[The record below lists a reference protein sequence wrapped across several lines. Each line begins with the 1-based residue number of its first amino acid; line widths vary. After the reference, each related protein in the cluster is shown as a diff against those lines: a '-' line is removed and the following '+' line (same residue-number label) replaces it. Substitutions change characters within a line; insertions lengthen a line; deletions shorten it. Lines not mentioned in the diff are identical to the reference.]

1 MAPTGVSNSPH
12 TRTRVSNSPH
22 TRTRVSNSPRTG
34 TTVWNSP
41 FARLAFRS
49 GGRHTRGTMRERD
62 LFSGLEPPSPPAAA
76 RGRAAERPR
85 DGTHAAPAGAPLAE
99 RMRPRSLDEYVGQR
113 HLVAPGH
120 LVHAMIAGGKL
131 HSLLLWGPPGT
142 GKTTLSRLVAESL
155 GLPFAQISAVL
166 SGVKELRA
174 IVERAE
180 VELSASG
187 RPTVVFIDEIHRFNK
202 AQQDAL
208 LPHVERGTI
217 ILIGATTE
225 NPSFEVIAPLLSR
238 SRVLTLEPLDES
250 AIGELVDRAVAD
262 QDRGLGTLGVTL
274 ADDARAVLIGHAQGD
289 ARIALGA
296 LEVAAELAAGTPGRA
311 ITIERVQEAVQRR
324 TLRYDRQGEEH
335 YNVISAFIKS
345 MRGSDPD
352 AALYWLV
359 RMLEAGEDPL
369 FVARRMVI
377 FAAEDVGN
385 ADPRALQVALAVKDA
400 VHFVGL
406 PEGRIP
412 LAQGAT
418 YLATAPKSNASYA
431 ALNAI
436 TAEVRE
442 SGTLPVP
449 LHLRNAPTELMRSLG
464 YGRNYRYPHDAPG
477 HHVAEEYLPDS
488 LRGRHWYEPTDAGDE
503 RAIGERLRAWRA
515 GRDAAPGRD
524 RR

>member
-1 MAPTGVSNSPH
+1 
-12 TRTRVSNSPH
+12 
-22 TRTRVSNSPRTG
+22 
-34 TTVWNSP
+34 
-41 FARLAFRS
+41 
-49 GGRHTRGTMRERD
+49 MRERD
-62 LFSGLEPPSPPAAA
+62 LFSGLETPPQGGPA
-76 RGRAAERPR
+76 RGSRTRGGERPG
-85 DGTHAAPAGAPLAE
+85 DDAAPVAAGAPLAE
-99 RMRPRSLDEYVGQR
+99 RMRPHSLDEYVGQR

-142 GKTTLSRLVAESL
+142 GKTTLSRLIAESL
-155 GLPFAQISAVL
+155 GLPFAQLSAVL
-166 SGVKELRA
+166 SGVKDLRA

-238 SRVLTLEPLDES
+238 SRVLTLEPLDEQ
-250 AIGELVDRAVAD
+250 AIGALIDRALTDAE
-262 QDRGLGTLGVTL
+262 RGLGKLDVTL
-274 ADDARAVLIGHAQGD
+274 ADDARSVLIGLAQGD
-289 ARIALGA
+289 ARVALGA
-296 LEVAAELAAGTPGRA
+296 LEVAAELAARTTEHR
-311 ITIERVQEAVQRR
+311 ICVEHVQEAVQRR

-359 RMLEAGEDPL
+359 RMLEAGEDAL
-369 FVARRMVI
+369 FIARRMVI

-385 ADPRALQVALAVKDA
+385 ADPRALQVAMSVKDA

-436 TAEVRE
+436 TAEVRA

-449 LHLRNAPTELMRSLG
+449 LHLRNAPTGLMRSLG
-464 YGRNYRYPHDAPG
+464 YGRDYRYPHDAPG
-477 HHVAEEYLPDS
+477 HHVAEEYLPDE
-488 LRGRHWYEPTDAGDE
+488 LRGRSWYEPTDAGDE
-503 RAIGERLRAWRA
+503 RAIGERLRAWRSTR
-515 GRDAAPGRD
+515 GTAPE
-524 RR
+524 RRRR